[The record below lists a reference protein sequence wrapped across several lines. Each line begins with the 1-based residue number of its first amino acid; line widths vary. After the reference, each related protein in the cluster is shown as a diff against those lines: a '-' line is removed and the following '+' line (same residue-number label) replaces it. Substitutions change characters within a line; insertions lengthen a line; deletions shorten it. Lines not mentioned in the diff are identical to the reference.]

1 MIIKND
7 YNGGFIIKG
16 NRNFFSFIFRLIEEE
31 EQLRREM
38 TEQKERKL
46 REEDLKQFEDNK
58 KRRED
63 IQRKQIQEALNQQTL
78 PHFKAYSEQQHPQN
92 IQAVCI
98 LIIIQIIKSNIY

>member
-1 MIIKND
+1 
-7 YNGGFIIKG
+7 
-16 NRNFFSFIFRLIEEE
+16 
-31 EQLRREM
+31 M

-78 PHFKAYSEQQHPQN
+78 PHFKAYAEQQHPQN

-98 LIIIQIIKSNIY
+98 Y